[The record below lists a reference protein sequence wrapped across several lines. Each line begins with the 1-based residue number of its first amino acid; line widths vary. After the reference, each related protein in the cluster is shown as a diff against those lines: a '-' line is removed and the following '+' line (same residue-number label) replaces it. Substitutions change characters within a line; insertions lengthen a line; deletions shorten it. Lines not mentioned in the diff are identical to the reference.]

1 MEGTAAGS
9 SSLKGKVDEL
19 QQKPTPPEQLS
30 STSPKAPTRKK
41 MSSSLAAQP
50 AVGAKQAVS
59 QRNDTWSK
67 INLVMMEFKNI
78 QSKGYESSANAMLE
92 DGGKKDPSHLT
103 EKVMGGDEEATHVTK
118 EGREAATVKF
128 CNAIEAKCVA
138 ENETGVW
145 SSLARLNSPDAH
157 KEKATL
163 PQCYTGFTLE
173 PAACLEAG
181 EAIVSSLQSGGGKL
195 ALEYGDARNPNIIYG
210 GFMQGHVK
218 YDNTRADLFSPSD
231 QNNSTF
237 YIGPTLINAFIK
249 ALPPVNT
256 LTGMVFDVLAAK
268 GFNPLYPSSKKMSGD
283 SSIVLAGMNVLF
295 HGASLCSQWNW
306 HQDTHE
312 FEPAFTSFLA
322 VIVQLSGGVSE
333 VEIMDLSSETKTA
346 TLKYNGPGAAMA
358 VASDLFHR
366 TASAEIRTV
375 KLAYFFKLPP
385 GAPKIDLTNEEE
397 DVELVDGL
405 EIKSLEVKM
414 ESEESEQKPEEP
426 EHEEKPLEAKESP
439 RKTRKSPAK
448 EKEYKSPAQP
458 EVKVKKEK
466 VEKSPDVGSSSTD
479 LPVAKSPT
487 AAAKGSV
494 KPAKPA
500 EKRKRGGQ

>member
-92 DGGKKDPSHLT
+92 DGGKKDPSYLT

-145 SSLARLNSPDAH
+145 SSLARLNSPDAP

-173 PAACLEAG
+173 PAKCLEAG
-181 EAIVSSLQSGGGKL
+181 EAIVSSLDAVEGKL
-195 ALEYGDARNPNIIYG
+195 ALEYGDSRNPNIIHG

-249 ALPPVNT
+249 ALPPVHT
-256 LTGMVFDVLAAK
+256 LTGMVFDALVAK
-268 GFNPLYPSSKKMSGD
+268 GFKPHYPLSKGTSGD

-312 FEPAFTSFLA
+312 FEPSFISFLA

-426 EHEEKPLEAKESP
+426 EHEEKSLEAKDSP
-439 RKTRKSPAK
+439 LKTRKSPAK
-448 EKEYKSPAQP
+448 STAQP
-458 EVKVKKEK
+458 EVKVKQEK

-500 EKRKRGGQ
+500 AKRKHGSK

>member
-9 SSLKGKVDEL
+9 TSLKGKVDEL

-78 QSKGYESSANAMLE
+78 QSKGYESSAKAMLD
-92 DGGKKDPSHLT
+92 DGGEKDPSHLT
-103 EKVMGGDEEATHVTK
+103 AKVMGGDEEATHVTK

-128 CNAIEAKCVA
+128 CNAIAAKRVA
-138 ENETGVW
+138 ENEKGVW

-173 PAACLEAG
+173 PAACLQAG

-249 ALPPVNT
+249 ALPPVHT
-256 LTGMVFDVLAAK
+256 LTGMVFDALVAK
-268 GFNPLYPSSKKMSGD
+268 GFKPHYPLSKGTSGD

-448 EKEYKSPAQP
+448 STAQP
-458 EVKVKKEK
+458 EVKVKQEK

-487 AAAKGSV
+487 AAAKGPV

-500 EKRKRGGQ
+500 AKRKHGSK

>member
-9 SSLKGKVDEL
+9 TSLVSSQVDEL
-19 QQKPTPPEQLS
+19 QQKPTSSEQLS

-78 QSKGYESSANAMLE
+78 QSKGYESSAKAMLD
-92 DGGKKDPSHLT
+92 DGGEKDPSHLKA
-103 EKVMGGDEEATHVTK
+103 KVVGGDEEATHVTK

-128 CNAIEAKCVA
+128 CNAITTKRVA
-138 ENETGVW
+138 ENEKGVW

-195 ALEYGDARNPNIIYG
+195 ALEYGDARNPNLIYG
-210 GFMQGHVK
+210 GFMQGQVK

-249 ALPPVNT
+249 ALPPVST
-256 LTGMVFDVLAAK
+256 LTGMVFDVLSAK

-385 GAPKIDLTNEEE
+385 GAPKIDLTNEE
-397 DVELVDGL
+397 DVDEVDGL
-405 EIKSLEVKM
+405 EIKSVEVKK

-487 AAAKGSV
+487 AAAKGPV

-500 EKRKRGGQ
+500 AKRKHGSK